1 MGGSDRGL
9 RKDLGGNNERRCGVV
24 REAAQAWQAQL
35 DAAKLTR
42 RAARRPA
49 PGVCPRTRRNEKLIE
64 RIRSV

>member
-42 RAARRPA
+42 RAARR
-49 PGVCPRTRRNEKLIE
+49 RLE
-64 RIRSV
+64 SVRALGETKN